1 MAVHGRSVEASLIS
15 IKLIEEILRIHGMDL
30 QRVDLNLLTVF
41 AALAEHR
48 SVTRA
53 AESLGLSQP
62 ATSAALARL
71 RELLADPL
79 FVRAGAEMQPTP
91 RAAQLVAPV
100 RRVLDTVREEVL
112 QARAFEPASTERV
125 FTVLTPDIG
134 EINFLPRMLAHLAS
148 SAPQANVKALS
159 MPPRA
164 AADALESGAA
174 DLAVGYYP
182 DLHKAG
188 FFQQR
193 LFRNE
198 HVCIVRRDHPTIRK
212 TLTLRQFLDA
222 SHAVVRPEG
231 REHVF
236 EQFLQSKGLK
246 RRVRLE
252 VSHFMSL
259 LPIISTSDLLAT
271 VPRDLAEVCTRH
283 GDIRILPTPMKSP
296 VIDVHQFW
304 HRRVHKDAAHSW
316 FRGVVNG
323 LFSVRA

>member
-1 MAVHGRSVEASLIS
+1 
-15 IKLIEEILRIHGMDL
+15 MDL
-30 QRVDLNLLTVF
+30 RAVDLNLLVVF
-41 AALAEHR
+41 AALAEKR

-53 AESLGLSQP
+53 AETLGLSQP

-71 RELLADPL
+71 RTLLDDPL
-79 FVRAGAEMQPTP
+79 FVKAGLEMRPTP

-100 RRVLDTVREEVL
+100 RRVLDMVKEEVL
-112 QARAFEPASTERV
+112 QARAFDPATTERS

-134 EINFLPRMLAHLAS
+134 EINFLPRVLAHLAAA
-148 SAPQANVKALS
+148 APQANLKALS
-159 MPPRA
+159 MPPLA

-174 DLAVGYYP
+174 DLAVGYFP
-182 DLHKAG
+182 DLHKPG

-198 HVCIVRRDHPTIRK
+198 HVCIVRRDHPTIGK
-212 TLTLRQFLDA
+212 TLSLRQFLAA
-222 SHAVVRPEG
+222 SHAVVRPDG

-236 EQFLQSKGLK
+236 ERFLQDKGLK

-259 LPIISTSDLLAT
+259 LPIVSSSDLLAT
-271 VPRDLAEVCTRH
+271 VPRDMAHVCVRH
-283 GDIRILPTPMKSP
+283 ADIRMLETPMKSP

-304 HRRVHKDAAHSW
+304 HRRAHKDMAHAW
-316 FRGVVNG
+316 FRGVVHG
-323 LFSVRA
+323 LFGEREAGR